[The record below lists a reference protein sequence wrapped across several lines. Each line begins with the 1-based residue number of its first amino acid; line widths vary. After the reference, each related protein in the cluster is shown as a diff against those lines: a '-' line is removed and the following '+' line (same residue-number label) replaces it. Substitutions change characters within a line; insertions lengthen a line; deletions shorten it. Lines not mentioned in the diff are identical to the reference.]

1 MCKSRVNCFC
11 QINSKYIYMQLEY
24 TLSFNYN
31 ALLITV
37 ISSEEIFYLKACWQQ
52 NFAEVGTF
60 EMNSF
65 EIYEGPT
72 PMEW

>member
-1 MCKSRVNCFC
+1 
-11 QINSKYIYMQLEY
+11 MQLEY